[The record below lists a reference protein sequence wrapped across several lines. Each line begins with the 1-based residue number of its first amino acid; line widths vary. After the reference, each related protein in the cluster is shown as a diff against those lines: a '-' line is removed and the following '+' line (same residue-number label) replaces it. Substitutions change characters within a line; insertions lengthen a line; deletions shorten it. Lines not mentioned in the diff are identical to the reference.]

1 MRQPHSVTKDESWPQ
16 VMNMNV
22 ASAEPM
28 SRPVA
33 VEAGTSE
40 QYRPRWLDG
49 AYSARKV
56 AAPAYSPEAE
66 NDCTMRRHRS
76 RIGARMPTASKVGR
90 RPITKVAA
98 DIMRMEVANAHL
110 RPFLSPMCPQKKA
123 PTGRMRKDSANTPK
137 VSSSATVGS
146 PGGMSTSAMTVAK

>member
-1 MRQPHSVTKDESWPQ
+1 MRQPHSVTKDESWPH

-40 QYRPRWLDG
+40 QYRPRWFDG

-66 NDCTMRRHRS
+66 NDCTMRRHSS

-90 RPITKVAA
+90 SPITKVAA
-98 DIMRMEVANAHL
+98 DIMRMEVASAHL

-137 VSSSATVGS
+137 VSSSATRRDR
-146 PGGMSTSAMTVAK
+146 PEA